1 MKIDSITFDP
11 DKSNFEAIISN
22 LDKKYSLSL
31 LDFQE
36 NEIEAA
42 TKFAYKI
49 CLWLE
54 LNDESARVFCA
65 SKLLPLKNET
75 WLEDQEEPITEE
87 EFIETLDLE
96 GITAFSDESFS
107 LYFDDNDM
115 FWGHSIVVD
124 VKDNVLIDAN
134 LAG

>member
-1 MKIDSITFDP
+1 MKLDSITFDP
-11 DKSNFEAIISN
+11 GKKHFEAIISN

-42 TKFAYKI
+42 TEFAYKI

-65 SKLLPLKNET
+65 SKLLRLKNET
-75 WLEDQEEPITEE
+75 WLEDQEEPITQEA
-87 EFIETLDLE
+87 FIETLELE
-96 GITAFSDESFS
+96 GITAFSDGSFS
-107 LYFDDNDM
+107 LYFDDNDI

-124 VKDNVLIDAN
+124 VEDNVLIDAN